1 MCNCLF
7 SGKLWGMTII
17 PIASGKGGVGKS
29 TLSSNMAI
37 MLARSGKSVIL
48 VDLDLGAGNLHIT
61 LGLKTADKGVGSFLS
76 GGYASLLPLLVK
88 TEYYGL
94 QFLAG
99 DGGVVGL
106 ANLSFQQ
113 KKSLIIA
120 LMSLESDYLILDLGA
135 GSGFN
140 TVDFFL
146 ISGRGIIVTAP
157 NMAATLTAYL
167 FLKNA
172 IFRIIAAAFPHNS
185 KGAQFMEKL
194 KKDGVSLHKIYVTK
208 LMQQLQLA
216 DPENYPVFERT
227 LRAFR
232 PRLIMNMLDEPANAV
247 KAERLRK
254 TIIQYLNIDIEHIGV
269 VYKDDTQAQAL
280 ASGLPVVVYKPNG
293 VMGQAIKRVVQRI
306 IDSTDANT
314 GPFLDTERLE
324 EGYRIAMQEA
334 EHDYLDK
341 MEGVQG
347 LFAEGA
353 ISTGD
358 LVETLRT
365 QQYELNQLRKENR
378 FLKSKIV
385 EASKR
390 TPLK

>member
-1 MCNCLF
+1 
-7 SGKLWGMTII
+7 MTII
-17 PIASGKGGVGKS
+17 PVASGKGGVGKS

-61 LGLKTADKGVGSFLS
+61 LGLKHVDKGVGSFLS
-76 GGYASLLPLLVK
+76 GGYPNLTALLVQ

-120 LMSLESDYLILDLGA
+120 LMGLKADYLVLDLGA

-146 ISGRGIIVTAP
+146 ISDRGIIVTAP

-172 IFRIIAAAFPHNS
+172 IFRIIAAVFPHDS
-185 KGAQFMEKL
+185 KGARFMERL
-194 KKDGVSLHKIYVTK
+194 KKDGISLHKIYMTK

-306 IDSTDANT
+306 INGSNSNL
-314 GPFLDTERLE
+314 GPFLDTQRLE

-334 EHDYLDK
+334 EYDYLDK
-341 MEGVQG
+341 IEGVQG

-358 LVETLRT
+358 LLETLRT
-365 QQYELNQLRKENR
+365 QQFELNQLRKENR
-378 FLKSKIV
+378 FLKKKILDMDKKI
-385 EASKR
+385 SIK
-390 TPLK
+390 